1 MGDLVNLSCT
11 VDAVGELATVTPVVD
26 LAADSTSS
34 LRDAIQAAMGQP
46 GIAEVV
52 VNLAGVT
59 FLDSSAL
66 SVLIAARKSCRQR
79 GLAFGVRDPGP
90 IVTMVLRIT
99 GLFDELIVPAHGP
112 TDPENQVVTAAVD
125 PTNGLS
131 PA

>member
-1 MGDLVNLSCT
+1 MGGYVNLSCA
-11 VDAVGELATVTPVVD
+11 VDAVGGLATVTPVGDVGV
-26 LAADSTSS
+26 DSTSS
-34 LRDAIQAAMGQP
+34 LRDAIQTAMGQP

-99 GLFDELIVPAHGP
+99 GLFDVLIVPTHGWADPADHVIPP
-112 TDPENQVVTAAVD
+112 TADS
-125 PTNGLS
+125 TNRLS

>member
-1 MGDLVNLSCT
+1 MNLSCA
-11 VDAVGELATVTPVVD
+11 VDAVGDLATVTPVGDV
-26 LAADSTSS
+26 AAYSTSS
-34 LRDAIQAAMGQP
+34 LRDAIQMAMGQP
-46 GIAEVV
+46 GIAEVQ

-99 GLFDELIVPAHGP
+99 GLFDELIVPALGSTGP
-112 TDPENQVVTAAVD
+112 ADHADAGTAD
-125 PTNGLS
+125 STNGLS